1 MVTKASQHPIRG
13 QLHLFKRQVT
23 HLGLATS
30 GCDAF
35 HQDPGD
41 FHKEAH
47 VACSGQFC
55 VHAAVKQLLLI
66 HPPEPQESWL
76 TSNEGSE
83 NGMLLSLLLPSA
95 WAASQPQ

>member
-1 MVTKASQHPIRG
+1 MVSLVPQHPILG
-13 QLHLFKRQVT
+13 QQHLFKRSVT
-23 HLGLATS
+23 HLGLASS

-35 HQDPGD
+35 HQDSGD

-66 HPPEPQESWL
+66 HPPGPQESWL
-76 TSNEGSE
+76 ISSEGSE
-83 NGMLLSLLLPSA
+83 NGMLLSLLLLRA